1 MVLVKNNKEIHGINS
16 EKDIIKLFVD
26 LSNKITECANTL
38 AQYYKNVKDSEDD
51 YQRDPDD
58 EYYKR
63 TLNDRK
69 HAKKRSE
76 EEFKKYLNSLY
87 NNISVSLTC
96 YLLCNTLYYHNPTT
110 SIIFT
115 HINDGCYKFF
125 PKQILIQFILTENI
139 VPNTINTINIPNTN
153 WVWTNSENYK
163 IDNNSV
169 NDIHSELYNIYM
181 KSEIKIL
188 IDKLKDNIKNILPD
202 YKLDMFL

>member
-1 MVLVKNNKEIHGINS
+1 MNQELQLSTNEELFIKIKNLYEWLDINDDDREKYTELKMKGGMVLVKNNKEIHGINS

-87 NNISVSLTC
+87 NES
-96 YLLCNTLYYHNPTT
+96 
-110 SIIFT
+110 
-115 HINDGCYKFF
+115 
-125 PKQILIQFILTENI
+125 
-139 VPNTINTINIPNTN
+139 
-153 WVWTNSENYK
+153 
-163 IDNNSV
+163 
-169 NDIHSELYNIYM
+169 
-181 KSEIKIL
+181 
-188 IDKLKDNIKNILPD
+188 
-202 YKLDMFL
+202 